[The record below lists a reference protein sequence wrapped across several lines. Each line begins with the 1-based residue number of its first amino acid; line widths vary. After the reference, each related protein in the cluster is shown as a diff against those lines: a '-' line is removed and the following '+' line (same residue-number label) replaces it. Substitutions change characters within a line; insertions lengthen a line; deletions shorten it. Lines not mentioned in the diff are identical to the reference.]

1 MHERATVGDRL
12 QRGIEF
18 KRPVEFMR
26 EQLKEIG
33 DREGESEKERTG
45 ERLGQTNEVEK
56 VNTRKEVTRLYIISS
71 GTKV

>member
-1 MHERATVGDRL
+1 
-12 QRGIEF
+12 
-18 KRPVEFMR
+18 MR
-26 EQLKEIG
+26 ERLKEIG

-56 VNTRKEVTRLYIISS
+56 VNKRKEVIRLYIISS